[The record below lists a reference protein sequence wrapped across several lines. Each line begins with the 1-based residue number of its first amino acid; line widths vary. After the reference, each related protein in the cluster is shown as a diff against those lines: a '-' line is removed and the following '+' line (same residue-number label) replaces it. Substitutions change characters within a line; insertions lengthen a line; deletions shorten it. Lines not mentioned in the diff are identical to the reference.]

1 MKRKDLEDLGLAK
14 EQVDAIMKINGADI
28 ENAKEVA
35 GAEVTNLKAEN
46 EGLAKQVKDRD
57 KQLEELKK
65 SSGDN
70 EELKKQIET
79 LQEDNKDAKAEYE
92 KQIKQMQIDNAVQS
106 ALKDAGARNVTA
118 VTALLKDLDKAEIDE
133 HGVVKGLK
141 EQIAA
146 IQKDNDFLFE
156 SKETQT
162 KPSASGITPQNGGQE
177 PSAESSWSAKLA
189 QARES
194 GNTTEAIAIKR
205 EAFQT
210 DGIVLM

>member
-1 MKRKDLEDLGLAK
+1 MKRKELEDLGLAK
-14 EQVDAIMKINGADI
+14 EQIDTIMKINGADI

-35 GAEVTNLKAEN
+35 GADIANLKAEN
-46 EGLAKQVKDRD
+46 EGLEKQVKERD
-57 KQLEELKK
+57 KQLEDLKK

-70 EELKKQIET
+70 EDLKKQIET
-79 LQEDNKDAKAEYE
+79 LQTDNKNAKAEYE
-92 KQIKQMQIDNAVQS
+92 KQIKQMQIDNAVQN
-106 ALKDAGARNVTA
+106 ALKDAGAKNVTA
-118 VTALLKDLDKAEIDE
+118 ATALLKDLDKAEFDE
-133 HGVVKGLK
+133 NGAVKGLK

-156 SKETQT
+156 GKQETNPSGVTPVNGSK
-162 KPSASGITPQNGGQE
+162 TPG
-177 PSAESSWSAKLA
+177 AESLWSAKLA
-189 QARES
+189 QAREK

>member
-1 MKRKDLEDLGLAK
+1 MKRKELEDLGLSK
-14 EQVDAIMKINGADI
+14 EQVDAVMKINGADI

-35 GAEVTNLKAEN
+35 CAEITNLKAEN
-46 EGLAKQVKDRD
+46 EGLEKQVKERD
-57 KQLEELKK
+57 KQLEDLKK

-79 LQEDNKDAKAEYE
+79 LQNDNKTAKAEYE
-92 KQIKQMQIDNAVQS
+92 KQIKQMQIDNAVQM

-133 HGVVKGLK
+133 NGVVKGLK

-156 SKETQT
+156 SKGTQQ
-162 KPSASGITPQNGGQE
+162 PSASGITPQQSKTPTSGVTKEQF
-177 PSAESSWSAKLA
+177 AKMGYKERNELFNTN
-189 QARES
+189 RELY
-194 GNTTEAIAIKR
+194 NTLISE
-205 EAFQT
+205 
-210 DGIVLM
+210 

>member
-1 MKRKDLEDLGLAK
+1 MKRKELEDLGLSK

-46 EGLAKQVKDRD
+46 EGLEKQVKERD
-57 KQLEELKK
+57 KQLEDLKK

-79 LQEDNKDAKAEYE
+79 LQNDNKTAKAEYE
-92 KQIKQMQIDNAVQS
+92 KQIKQMQIDNAVQI

-133 HGVVKGLK
+133 NGVVKGLK

-156 SKETQT
+156 TKETQQ
-162 KPSASGITPQNGGQE
+162 PSASGITPQNGGQE

>member
-1 MKRKDLEDLGLAK
+1 MKRKELEDLGLSK
-14 EQVDAIMKINGADI
+14 EQVDAVMKINGADI

-35 GAEVTNLKAEN
+35 GAEITNLKAEN
-46 EGLAKQVKDRD
+46 EGLEKQVKERD
-57 KQLEELKK
+57 KQLEDLKK

-79 LQEDNKDAKAEYE
+79 LQNDNKTAKAEYE
-92 KQIKQMQIDNAVQS
+92 KQIKQMQIDNAVQI

-133 HGVVKGLK
+133 NGVVKGLK

-156 SKETQT
+156 TKETQT

>member
-1 MKRKDLEDLGLAK
+1 MKRKELEDLGLSK
-14 EQVDAIMKINGADI
+14 EQVDAVMKINGADI

-35 GAEVTNLKAEN
+35 GAEITNLKAEN
-46 EGLAKQVKDRD
+46 EGLEKQVKERD
-57 KQLEELKK
+57 KQLEDLKK

-79 LQEDNKDAKAEYE
+79 LQNDNKTAKAEYE
-92 KQIKQMQIDNAVQS
+92 KQIKQMQIDNAVQI

-133 HGVVKGLK
+133 NGVVKGLK

-156 SKETQT
+156 TKETQA
-162 KPSASGITPQNGGQE
+162 KPSASGITPQQSKTPTSGVTKEQF
-177 PSAESSWSAKLA
+177 AKMGYKERNELFNTN
-189 QARES
+189 RELY
-194 GNTTEAIAIKR
+194 NTLISE
-205 EAFQT
+205 
-210 DGIVLM
+210 

>member
-79 LQEDNKDAKAEYE
+79 LQEDNKNAKAEYE

-156 SKETQT
+156 SKETQQT
-162 KPSASGITPQNGGQE
+162 KPSGVTPASGSQAPGATGVTKEQF
-177 PSAESSWSAKLA
+177 AKMGYKERNELFMSN
-189 QARES
+189 RELY
-194 GNTTEAIAIKR
+194 NTLISE
-205 EAFQT
+205 
-210 DGIVLM
+210 